1 MQDPRIV
8 VIGAGAMGGSMA
20 CALAR
25 SGAWVE
31 IIDTDSA
38 HVTVIGADGLAVEN
52 LGEAGQVG
60 ADTEPGAVGRA
71 DLVVVM
77 VPAYETARAAR
88 TAAHVLKSDGFAVSC
103 QNGLG
108 NAEALVAELGAE
120 RVFMGSTRASADRP
134 APGRPRITK
143 MDPTLVGELDG
154 RSSDRTRWFADAMTR
169 GGMPT
174 EVTDNIEG
182 VLWSKFIHNCCIN
195 APSAITGLRMGEVTR
210 VPDLGPL
217 RWQIAEEALAVA
229 RAKGIRLQYP
239 DPVPLMQVHVW
250 RKFTKPSMQQHV
262 EQGRMIEIDA
272 INGWLVKEAEAL
284 GLDAPVNRVVTALAR
299 GRAIAEQLKQSE
311 GRDYAAMTAEAEA
324 EIDRGER
331 PWENQ

>member
-1 MQDPRIV
+1 MADPRIV

-25 SGAWVE
+25 AGAWVE
-31 IIDTDSA
+31 IVDTDTA

-52 LGEAGQVG
+52 LGDAGPVAADSAAGEAGRV
-60 ADTEPGAVGRA
+60 DLAVI
-71 DLVVVM
+71 M
-77 VPAYETARAAR
+77 VPAFETARAAE
-88 TAAHVLKSDGFAVSC
+88 TAAHLLKAEGSAVSL

-108 NAEALVAELGAE
+108 NAEALIEVLGAG

-143 MDPTLVGELDG
+143 MDPTQVGELDG
-154 RSSDRTRWFADAMTR
+154 RASDRTRWFADAMTQ

-210 VPDLGPL
+210 VPDLAPI

-229 RAKGIRLQYP
+229 RAKGIRLEYP
-239 DPVPLMQVHVW
+239 D
-250 RKFTKPSMQQHV
+250 
-262 EQGRMIEIDA
+262 
-272 INGWLVKEAEAL
+272 
-284 GLDAPVNRVVTALAR
+284 
-299 GRAIAEQLKQSE
+299 
-311 GRDYAAMTAEAEA
+311 
-324 EIDRGER
+324 
-331 PWENQ
+331 